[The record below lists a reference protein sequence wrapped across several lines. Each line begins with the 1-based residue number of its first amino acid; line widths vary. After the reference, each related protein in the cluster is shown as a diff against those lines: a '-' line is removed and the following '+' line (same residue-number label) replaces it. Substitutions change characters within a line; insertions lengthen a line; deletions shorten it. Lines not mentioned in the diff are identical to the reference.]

1 MTIAIPFAII
11 GGLFVVFAIMGALDH
26 FSTADRT
33 IDEEPGGEYT
43 RTPLKHVI
51 GLAACAVASFGI
63 AALIM
68 WMTP

>member
-11 GGLFVVFAIMGALDH
+11 GVLFVVVAIMGALDH
-26 FSTADRT
+26 FSPADRSAG
-33 IDEEPGGEYT
+33 DSLGGEYT